1 MLAVRMLMEE
11 TKGNTMTDDKI
22 YIPPA
27 WPSTIEQA
35 IEAAIKTSADLDGRN
50 HLYKSAAGKRYRRRE
65 ELREA
70 ALQESIA
77 VHGVR

>member
-1 MLAVRMLMEE
+1 
-11 TKGNTMTDDKI
+11 MTDDKI

-27 WPSTIEQA
+27 WASTIEQA
-35 IEAAIKTSADLDGRN
+35 VDAAIKPSADLDGRG
-50 HLYKSAAGKRYRRRE
+50 HLNKSAAGRRYRRRE